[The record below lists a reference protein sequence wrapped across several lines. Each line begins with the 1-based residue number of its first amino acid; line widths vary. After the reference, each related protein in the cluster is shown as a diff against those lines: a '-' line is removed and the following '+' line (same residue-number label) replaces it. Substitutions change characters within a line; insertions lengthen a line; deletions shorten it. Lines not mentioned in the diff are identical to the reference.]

1 MTKLLELTED
11 EFQVLYEFLADT
23 IDEMDTWDIEDGGFP
38 LSEYVIVHIF
48 NKLNRLQEKQNAIS
62 LTSQM
67 KP

>member
-23 IDEMDTWDIEDGGFP
+23 IDEMDTWDIEDGGVP

-48 NKLNRLQEKQNAIS
+48 NKLNRLN
-62 LTSQM
+62 T
-67 KP
+67 